1 MRGIALLQEG
11 GIDLIEQP
19 VAAHNRNA
27 LKRLSDYFSVALMA
41 DEAVLGPQNAF
52 ELAAGHYADV
62 FAVKINQAGGL
73 RNAALVGQMAALAGI
88 GLYGGTM
95 LEGAIGTLASAH
107 VFSTYPELAF
117 GTELFG
123 PLLLTEEIMAEP
135 LPYRDF
141 MLHLPQKPG
150 LGIEVDKEKVYRLS
164 KT

>member
-1 MRGIALLQEG
+1 M
-11 GIDLIEQP
+11 
-19 VAAHNRNA
+19 
-27 LKRLSDYFSVALMA
+27 
-41 DEAVLGPQNAF
+41 
-52 ELAAGHYADV
+52 
-62 FAVKINQAGGL
+62 

>member
-1 MRGIALLQEG
+1 MRYFDFPANLRIIDRLSEPKLLSMDWRHNRPFRIALL
-11 GIDLIEQP
+11 LC
-19 VAAHNRNA
+19 VT
-27 LKRLSDYFSVALMA
+27 L
-41 DEAVLGPQNAF
+41 
-52 ELAAGHYADV
+52 
-62 FAVKINQAGGL
+62 
-73 RNAALVGQMAALAGI
+73 AALAGI